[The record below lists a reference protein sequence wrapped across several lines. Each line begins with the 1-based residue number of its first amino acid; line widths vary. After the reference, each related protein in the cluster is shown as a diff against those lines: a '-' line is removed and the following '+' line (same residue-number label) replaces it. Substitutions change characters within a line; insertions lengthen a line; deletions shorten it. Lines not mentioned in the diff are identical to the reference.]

1 MGVQVISRDGQPEY
15 AVLPWAE
22 YQRLLAAAAAGPF
35 EASHAGDMAVDQHS
49 VADPATAAA
58 QVPPPAFARLRELR
72 EAQGLPLESLARAVG
87 ISPSYLSMIE
97 TGERQPDA
105 AIRRS
110 LAWEL
115 GVPAWSDAS

>member
-15 AVLPWAE
+15 AVVPWAE
-22 YQRLLAAAAAGPF
+22 YQRLLAAAAGTPVS
-35 EASHAGDMAVDQHS
+35 ASADAVTNAQS
-49 VADPATAAA
+49 AADPVGAAA
-58 QVPPPAFARLRELR
+58 LGPPPSFERLRELR
-72 EAQGLPLESLARAVG
+72 EARGVPLESLARAVG

-97 TGERQPDA
+97 TGEREPDA

-115 GVPAWSDAS
+115 GVPGWSSST

>member
-15 AVLPWAE
+15 AVVPWAE
-22 YQRLLAAAAAGPF
+22 YQRLLAAAAGTPVS
-35 EASHAGDMAVDQHS
+35 ASADVVTNAQS
-49 VADPATAAA
+49 AADPVGAAA
-58 QVPPPAFARLRELR
+58 APPPSFERLRELR
-72 EAQGLPLESLARAVG
+72 EARGVPLESLARAVG

-97 TGERQPDA
+97 TGEREPDA

-115 GVPAWSDAS
+115 GVPGWSSST

>member
-15 AVLPWAE
+15 AVVPWAE
-22 YQRLLAAAAAGPF
+22 YQRLLAAAAG
-35 EASHAGDMAVDQHS
+35 SS
-49 VADPATAAA
+49 VEQSPDIDVSREPAAPAAH
-58 QVPPPAFARLRELR
+58 VPPPSFQRLRELR
-72 EAQGLPLESLARAVG
+72 ETQGVPLDSLARAVG

-97 TGERQPDA
+97 TGEREPDA

-115 GVPAWSDAS
+115 GVPGWSSES